1 MAPGESRAE
10 SAGWLIGGGEL
21 GERIRALDWPS
32 TPLGPLGSWS
42 PALRTAV
49 GMMLSSRAQIILFW
63 GPEFAVL
70 YNDAYR
76 SVFGG
81 KHPWALGTPGREAW
95 SEIWDDQLGPL
106 LRGVV
111 ETGEAYWA
119 RDLLFCIER
128 NGYLEETYF
137 DISYD
142 PVRDDSGSVAG
153 VYCIVTETTSRV
165 CGERRLRTLGA
176 LGRIS
181 LGTQTVPAVLERAA
195 RVLGENP
202 GDIAFALLYERDTAS
217 GAAQLRAHVGIDSAH
232 PAVLDQVSSES
243 VQWPRSSLPP
253 EGLVLDAR
261 SAIAAPLPGGQ
272 WPEACERVAILP
284 IGITSPTG
292 PDGFLVAGLSPRRLD
307 DASYQDFLRMVAA
320 GIASGLSNLRALEAE
335 RRRGEALTELD
346 CAKTAFFSNV
356 SHEFRTP
363 LTLMLGPLREEIANG
378 RLPSGS
384 RERLEM
390 CYRNG
395 IRLLKLVN
403 SLLDFS
409 RIEAGRMTARF
420 EATDL
425 AAFTAELASNFESAC
440 EAAGLELRVECE
452 ALDEPV
458 FVDRDMWEKI
468 VFNLLSNAFKFTF
481 EGAIEVRLSQSAHGV
496 VLSVRD
502 SGVGIEAQALPRL
515 FERFHRIEGGRSRTH
530 EGTGIGL
537 AMVQEL
543 VRMQGGEIR
552 VESEPDHGSVFTVS
566 LPFGTSHL
574 APEQIV
580 AKPAE
585 EATPRNAEVFV
596 QEALDWL
603 RAPGPRKLPEV
614 RPVDT
619 ARARVLVAEDNADM
633 REYVQRILS
642 EHWEVHA
649 VPDGQAAV
657 HALFTAPFDL
667 LVTDVMMPRLDGFG
681 LLKAVRS
688 DPALRDLPV
697 VMLSARAG
705 EDARTEGR
713 NAGADDY
720 LVKPFA
726 ARELVAQ
733 VRANLALASA
743 RRANARERETRLASE
758 REAHLDLR
766 RHWEDLTRLLDQTP
780 NPMMVLRGR
789 EHVIELANTAA
800 CELWGCS
807 AEDVLYKPL
816 FDALPRMR
824 KGLLATILDGVL
836 NTGEVFRNHDAG
848 FEFVYSPLRSPSGR
862 IESIAM
868 TAFETSGEAEPEVRQ
883 KLRAAG

>member
-1 MAPGESRAE
+1 MAAGESRVA
-10 SAGWLIGGGEL
+10 SASWLVGGGEL
-21 GERIRALDWPS
+21 GERIRALDWAS
-32 TPLGPLGSWS
+32 TPLGPLDSWS

-49 GMMLSSRAQIILFW
+49 GMMLSSRAQIIFFW
-63 GPEFAVL
+63 GPEFVVL

-81 KHPWALGTPGREAW
+81 KHPWALGLPGREAW

-111 ETGEAYWA
+111 ETGEAFWA
-119 RDLLFCIER
+119 TDLLFCIER

-142 PVRDDSGSVAG
+142 PVRDATGAVAG
-153 VYCIVTETTSRV
+153 VYCIVTETTARV
-165 CGERRLRTLGA
+165 SGERRLRTLGA
-176 LGRIS
+176 LGRIG
-181 LGTQTVPAVLERAA
+181 LGTQTVAAVLERAA
-195 RVLGENP
+195 KVLGENP
-202 GDIAFALLYERDTAS
+202 DDIAFALLYERDAAS
-217 GAAQLRAHVGIDSAH
+217 GAAQLRAHVGIDASH
-232 PAVLDQVSSES
+232 PAALDQVSSEG
-243 VQWPRSSLPP
+243 VRWPGSNLPP
-253 EGLVLDAR
+253 EGLVLEAR
-261 SAIAAPLPGGQ
+261 SMIAARLPGGR
-272 WPEACERVAILP
+272 WPEACEQVAILP
-284 IGITSPTG
+284 IGISSPAA
-292 PDGFLVAGLSPRRLD
+292 PDGFFVAGLSPRRLV
-307 DASYQDFLRMVAA
+307 DASYRDFLRLVAA

-346 CAKTAFFSNV
+346 FAKTAFFSNV

-363 LTLMLGPLREEIANG
+363 LTLMLGPLNEEIANG

-403 SLLDFS
+403 SMLDFS

-425 AAFTAELASNFESAC
+425 AAFTAELASNFQSAC
-440 EAAGLELRVECE
+440 EAAGLALRVSCE
-452 ALDEPV
+452 TLDEPV
-458 FVDRDMWEKI
+458 FIDRDMWEKI

-481 EGAIEVRLSQSAHGV
+481 EGAIDVRVSQSGHGA
-496 VLSVRD
+496 VLEIRD
-502 SGVGIEAQALPRL
+502 SGVGIEAGTLPRI
-515 FERFHRIEGGRSRTH
+515 FERFRRVEGVRSRTH

-552 VESEPDHGSVFTVS
+552 VESEPDEGSVFTVS

-574 APEQIV
+574 APEQII
-580 AKPAE
+580 AKPHA
-585 EATPRNAEVFV
+585 EATARNAEAFV

-603 RAPGPRKLPEV
+603 RASSPRKLPEV
-614 RPVDT
+614 RPAET
-619 ARARVLVAEDNADM
+619 SRARILVAEDNADM
-633 REYVQRILS
+633 REYVQRLLA
-642 EHWEVHA
+642 EHWDVYA
-649 VPDGQAAV
+649 VPDGHAAV

-667 LVTDVMMPRLDGFG
+667 VVTDVMMPRLDGFG
-681 LLKAVRS
+681 LLKAIRS
-688 DPALRDLPV
+688 DPSLRDLPV

-705 EDARTEGR
+705 EEARSEGR

-766 RHWEDLTRLLDQTP
+766 RHWEDLARLMDQTP

-789 EHVIELANTAA
+789 EHVIELANAAA
-800 CELWGCS
+800 CDLWGCT
-807 AEDVLYKPL
+807 AEEVLYKPL
-816 FDALPRMR
+816 FDALPKIRR
-824 KGLLATILDGVL
+824 GGLETILNEVL
-836 NTGEVFRNHDAG
+836 SSGEVVRNHDAG

-868 TAFETSGEAEPEVRQ
+868 TAFENSGEAAVEVRQ
-883 KLRAAG
+883 ELRAAG